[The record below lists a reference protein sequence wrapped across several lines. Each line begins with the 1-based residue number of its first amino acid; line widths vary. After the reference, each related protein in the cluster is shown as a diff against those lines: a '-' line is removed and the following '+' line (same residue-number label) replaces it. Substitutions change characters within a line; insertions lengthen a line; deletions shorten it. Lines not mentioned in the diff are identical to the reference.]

1 MGEGFEDRERAHQAA
16 VIDLVAATLSAAGPV
31 PPQSWPSPPPSPL
44 HAASSTSAAAPLD
57 EAAAPDTASDSCSH
71 VAMLAQN
78 IATALRNYIATLKP
92 RAVEDGKGSPAVT
105 LLAVVETY
113 ADMADVLAQEFHHMS
128 VRLKEYLDHDMQ
140 LVALLEK
147 LGDKL
152 TIGDLG
158 AGIEALRIL
167 ELVDKD
173 TEVRDIETDVKNL
186 VAKGQ
191 RLVEWWCQ
199 HSQMIHAACE
209 GSAATPQPPQ
219 ESESESESADT
230 APSTVAA

>member
-113 ADMADVLAQEFHHMS
+113 ADMAGKQAGAVLRWYHTEVHVNTNICECRPFHWALTLS
-128 VRLKEYLDHDMQ
+128 AVLGQ
-140 LVALLEK
+140 L
-147 LGDKL
+147 
-152 TIGDLG
+152 
-158 AGIEALRIL
+158 ALRFHQTQFHVPCACVQMSWHKSSTTCLCGSRSIL
-167 ELVDKD
+167 TTTCSWWLCWRSSETSLPLAILVL
-173 TEVRDIETDVKNL
+173 E
-186 VAKGQ
+186 
-191 RLVEWWCQ
+191 
-199 HSQMIHAACE
+199 
-209 GSAATPQPPQ
+209 
-219 ESESESESADT
+219 
-230 APSTVAA
+230 